1 MAANTNGT
9 GATYFDSMDKLGKT
23 HWHFLIIATIA
34 YFFDQMDMGMFSYV
48 APAIMADLGFDQAHL
63 ATISSMSFWGM
74 CFGGLVAGW
83 MGEKFGRKN
92 GLLAIIS
99 IFSLAQ
105 LVNIFTPNLYLFC
118 FCRFLV
124 GFGAVGMLV
133 VAMTYISEM
142 MPSQKRGKYQALTIA
157 IGSSGLPL
165 CSLFATVI
173 IPMGNHTWRYVFVL
187 GALGILLVPF
197 GLKYLKESPRWLVSK
212 GRIAEAEAIVSECTG
227 QPCDLSSERERI
239 QKQKQSKMSVMQ
251 ALKIMF
257 DRRYLR
263 TTSVVML
270 LAVGITV
277 GNFFLSSWN
286 TVYQLEVGWD
296 YQAAL
301 FVSFIVV
308 FGNPLGDLLASQI
321 SDRGGRRIPIALC
334 CILAGVGYYLAG
346 QLMENYHTPFTV
358 VMLLRGMFVAAS
370 MTMLWTYCAESFPT
384 AVRSNVS
391 GIILSFARGLTAFV
405 TPIVPI
411 MYAALGIGGMY
422 AVNAAMFII
431 PAILVLIFG
440 QSTAGKTLEQ
450 IEAEAMNS

>member
-1 MAANTNGT
+1 MAANTGAT

-48 APAIMADLGFDQAHL
+48 APAVMADLGFDQTHL
-63 ATISSMSFWGM
+63 ATINSMSFWGM
-74 CFGGLVAGW
+74 CFGGLIAGW

-92 GLLAIIS
+92 GLLMIIS
-99 IFSLAQ
+99 VFSLAQ
-105 LVNIFTPNLYLFC
+105 LANIFTPNLYLFC
-118 FCRFLV
+118 FFRFLV

-133 VAMTYISEM
+133 IAMTYISEM

-157 IGSSGLPL
+157 IGSAGLPM

-173 IPMGNHTWRYVFVL
+173 IPMGDHTWRYVFLL
-187 GALGILLVPF
+187 GALGILLVPI
-197 GLKYLKESPRWLVSK
+197 GMKWLKESPRWLVSK
-212 GRIAEAEAIVSECTG
+212 GRIEEAEKIVSECTG
-227 QPCDLSSERERI
+227 LPCDLSSEKERI
-239 QKQKQSKMSVMQ
+239 QKQQQNKMSVVQ

-286 TVYQLEVGWD
+286 TVYQLEVGWE

-301 FVSFIVV
+301 FTAFIIV
-308 FGNPLGDLLASQI
+308 FGNPLGDLLASMI
-321 SDRGGRRIPIALC
+321 SDKGGRRIPIAIC
-334 CILAGVGYYLAG
+334 CIVAGVGYYLAG
-346 QLMENYHTPFTV
+346 QLMENYHAPFTV
-358 VMLLRGMFVAAS
+358 VMMIRGMCVAAS

-405 TPIVPI
+405 TPLVPI
-411 MYAALGIGGMY
+411 MYAAIGIGGLY
-422 AVNAAMFII
+422 AVNALMFII
-431 PAILVLIFG
+431 PAILVLLFG
-440 QSTAGKTLEQ
+440 KSTAGKTLEQ
-450 IEAEAMNS
+450 IEAEAMG